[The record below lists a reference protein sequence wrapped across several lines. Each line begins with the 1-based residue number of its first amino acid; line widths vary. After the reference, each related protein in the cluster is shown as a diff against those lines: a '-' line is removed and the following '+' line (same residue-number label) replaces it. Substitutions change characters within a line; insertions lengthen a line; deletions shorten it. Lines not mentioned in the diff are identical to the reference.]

1 MAPSLF
7 VQFLLTLAAN
17 SVGRRLLLERSRV
30 ALAGALL
37 CQSDGGHSAARA
49 VEYPRT
55 LTIPLTDCGGSYC
68 AVYRVAGTPFRA
80 VVDTGSPF
88 LAVAGSCTKR
98 WGCFQ
103 GEGGAAELEDTWETF
118 DGREGPVVW
127 RRGSL
132 AFGDSRLA
140 DDAIF
145 GVLSDQLVGRP
156 GGVFLGLVKYTRSGI
171 RPSFLGQTPFKAFRM
186 DLRTAE
192 PKLVLSTVPMIP
204 VDARWLRMVDLRP
217 FGSPVEHYAARV
229 RALRVNGREL
239 RLADRKPII
248 AIFDTGTTGL
258 AISPSLW
265 EASMTSYLDGN
276 GAPWTS
282 VVDVEMATERGGA
295 PVALS
300 VDRPFPTTP
309 IQQIPWPKFDGH
321 LIVLGLSFL
330 QGRELTVD
338 VDKRRMWLGYDR

>member
-1 MAPSLF
+1 MAVRLLF
-7 VQFLLTLAAN
+7 LAVAN
-17 SVGRRLLLERSRV
+17 TVGRRWLLESSRV

-37 CQSDGGHSAARA
+37 CQRDGGHSAARA
-49 VEYPRT
+49 VDFPRT
-55 LTIPLTDCGGSYC
+55 LTVPLTDCGGSFC

-88 LAVAGSCTKR
+88 VAVAGSCTKR

-103 GEGGAAELEDTWETF
+103 GEGSAAELTDTWETF
-118 DGREGPVVW
+118 DGREGPVAW

-132 AFGDSRLA
+132 AFGDARLSNEVV
-140 DDAIF
+140 F

-156 GGVFLGLVKYTRSGI
+156 GGVFLGLVKYGRDGI
-171 RPSFLGQTPFKAFRM
+171 RPTFLSQTRYEAFKI
-186 DLRTAE
+186 DLLDLQA
-192 PKLVLSTVPMIP
+192 PKLVLSTAPMIP
-204 VDARWLRMVDLRP
+204 VDARWLQMIDLRP

-229 RALRVNGREL
+229 RAFRVNGREL
-239 RLADRKPII
+239 RLPDRKPIV

-265 EASMTSYLDGN
+265 EASMASYLDGN

-282 VVDVEMATERGGA
+282 VVEIEMATERDGAA

-300 VDRPFPTTP
+300 VSRPFPTTP
-309 IQQIPWPKFDGH
+309 IAQIPWPKFDGH

-330 QGRELTVD
+330 QGREFTVD
-338 VDKRRMWLGYDR
+338 IDKRRMWLGKGS